1 MNFENSDNNQGNSY
15 HYSYTYITN
24 HISDSFNT
32 THKNS
37 HNGHGRASG
46 CGLLLPLALVALPV
60 IVSVIFCN
68 VLAGWLT

>member
-15 HYSYTYITN
+15 HYSYTYVTN

-32 THKNS
+32 SHKNS
-37 HNGHGRASG
+37 HNGHGRGGMGVIVA
-46 CGLLLPLALVALPV
+46 LLLAAIPIIAS
-60 IVSVIFCN
+60 IVFCN